1 MDGPGPEQTPSTE
14 ARATDEPVKPPV
26 QTTVNAG
33 ENSQPAFSMPEMDHE
48 GNLASDVHCRRCGY
62 NLRGLPEPR
71 CPECGYRFEWQ
82 EVLDPQR
89 RKHPYLFEHHPERI
103 WSSFWRTQWG
113 GLFPRSFWRALH
125 PSQPSRPGRII
136 IYCLLSTLPI
146 AIGSIAWIVAQAGLN
161 LDMLTYALNY
171 LSFRADGALYMAL
184 SYVLLPWLTL
194 AALLIFQISMRR
206 ARVKQSHVLRT
217 VCYSYDIAVIA
228 LAAALAAAALAADH
242 WTIYLWITSNVWS
255 SMADTDMFLFWGAWL
270 FAPVMALIVY
280 RIGTAYQRYLKFR
293 HPYLTV
299 ALSQIVVFLILVVG
313 WMQLIW

>member
-1 MDGPGPEQTPSTE
+1 VASLKKKIQIETSTILSSSSVLDLVKSSSTRNTTRTSRRTTRLA
-14 ARATDEPVKPPV
+14 ARAAQQEAHAQQCLHRICSPV
-26 QTTVNAG
+26 T
-33 ENSQPAFSMPEMDHE
+33 AFK
-48 GNLASDVHCRRCGY
+48 
-62 NLRGLPEPR
+62 
-71 CPECGYRFEWQ
+71 
-82 EVLDPQR
+82 VLDPQR